1 MGRNRIYFGCLIAAM
16 FAMIA
21 YASYGMLN
29 REQPEKLYPISVI
42 VDNSSSDR
50 WFAFR
55 EGLKQAA
62 RDYHV
67 QLNIV
72 STGELSTLAELVLA
86 NNDDM
91 ALGAI
96 DALKAQN
103 IPQSEWPAVVGIDGT
118 DVGLEAVRNGEMI
131 GTVYNDKEGQAA
143 AMLELAYTLST
154 DGAVSSVDKLTG
166 NTIRLPYIKVSAKE
180 AGSFT
185 PPGAD
190 GY

>member
-1 MGRNRIYFGCLIAAM
+1 M
-16 FAMIA
+16 
-21 YASYGMLN
+21 
-29 REQPEKLYPISVI
+29 EKLGYAIA
-42 VDNSSSDR
+42 NWNR
-50 WFAFR
+50 A
-55 EGLKQAA
+55 QAQTKMNQMLEE
-62 RDYHV
+62 YGS
-67 QLNIV
+67 QI
-72 STGELSTLAELVLA
+72 ELVLA

-103 IPQSEWPAVVGIDGT
+103 IPPNEWPAVVGIDGT

-185 PPGAD
+185 PPVRMDIKAMAVSHHPPHLTLAGRR
-190 GY
+190 